1 MPFNHKLLQSV
12 KTACLRLI
20 KRADDEAPAA
30 EAPAPAPA
38 PAPPPAALPAP
49 PKPRGPAVAP
59 GGAKPVGAPP
69 VKPDLNWAAEKWKVE
84 RPGAMP
90 NTPPNI
96 PADPE
101 AMLEQIKNMHLLQAW
116 NNRMALGGISPG
128 EAKDYRALNAA
139 TKATDSARQAYTVNP
154 NDPKAAYTYATAQN
168 NYGALLDQ
176 LHTTRVAPNINE
188 MGHIRK
194 FNARVPVSSAGKPV
208 YEKYGPGHQ
217 QFLNEAETNRLQ
229 ELRGTGAFRVP
240 LPSNLP

>member
-38 PAPPPAALPAP
+38 PAAPPAP
-49 PKPRGPAVAP
+49 PRPRGPAVAP

-69 VKPDLNWAAEKWKVE
+69 VKPDPNWAAEKWKVE
-84 RPGAMP
+84 KPEAMP

-96 PADPE
+96 PADPKD
-101 AMLEQIKNMHLLQAW
+101 MIGYIKNMHLLQAW
-116 NNRMALGGISPG
+116 NNRMALGGISQG
-128 EAKDYRALNAA
+128 EATDYRALNAA
-139 TKATDSARQAYTVNP
+139 TRATESARQAYIANP
-154 NDPKAAYTYATAQN
+154 NDPKAAYTYSVAQT
-168 NYGALLDQ
+168 NYGALLDR

-188 MGHIRK
+188 TGHIRK

-208 YEKYGPGHQ
+208 FEKYGPGHQ
-217 QFLNEAETNRLQ
+217 QFLDEAQTNKLQ

-240 LPSNLP
+240 LPHNAP